1 MYRCNFKNRTVFFAF
16 VFNHSS
22 DHAGEQCSPLRGNIG
37 YDQARHKRN
46 GQDKF
51 PTGCRQSFCTKSAQ
65 QLRTA
70 TPQPAPL
77 TAPLT
82 QGSQGGAVKSSGA
95 LPPLCKGRWVGVSRL
110 GGVVFSVAHPHCTD
124 TYIAST
130 RPERA
135 EETVTSAIT
144 VWVQLQ
150 CATKKCLP
158 LEGKV
163 SPQVTDE
170 VFSNPFAAGKH
181 NLLSALN
188 PFCEAKPNK
197 RA

>member
-46 GQDKF
+46 GQARSIQGAGKVF
-51 PTGCRQSFCTKSAQ
+51 APNQNNNCIQRPLS
-65 QLRTA
+65 QLRC
-70 TPQPAPL
+70 QLPL
-77 TAPLT
+77 RRGAK
-82 QGSQGGAVKSSGA
+82 GGAV
-95 LPPLCKGRWVGVSRL
+95 
-110 GGVVFSVAHPHCTD
+110 VFRFRRQFR
-124 TYIAST
+124 Y
-130 RPERA
+130 RA
-135 EETVTSAIT
+135 SAIT
-144 VWVQLQ
+144 VWVQPQ

-163 SPQVTDE
+163 SPKVTDE

-181 NLLSALN
+181 NLLSALK